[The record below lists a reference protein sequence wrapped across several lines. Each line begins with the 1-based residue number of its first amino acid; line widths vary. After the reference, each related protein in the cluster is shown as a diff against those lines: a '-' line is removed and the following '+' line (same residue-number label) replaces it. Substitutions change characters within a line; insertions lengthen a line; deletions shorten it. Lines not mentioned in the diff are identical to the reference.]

1 MIMNLRVDGV
11 IGSYAQIIN
20 KFELILIFLISISE
34 SFFSYFMFIFN
45 APIFMG
51 AFFCFNF

>member
-20 KFELILIFLISISE
+20 KSELILIFLISISE

-51 AFFCFNF
+51 AFFLF